1 MSFFIVV
8 TAVERLE
15 CESQTDDLSALVYA
29 SRIVGHLI
37 DFFYFFLAVVTR
49 GLHLRMLPPNWEQK
63 DDYILVTTEH
73 EGNGIKCG
81 LGAAPGECGT
91 ARIKR

>member
-1 MSFFIVV
+1 
-8 TAVERLE
+8 
-15 CESQTDDLSALVYA
+15 
-29 SRIVGHLI
+29 
-37 DFFYFFLAVVTR
+37 
-49 GLHLRMLPPNWEQK
+49 MLPPNWEQK